1 MSEKLLRQLVRDMLL
16 SEIKGSDRLEA
27 VARTSTFDNSTVS
40 SMMNA
45 INSSMKTSEVF
56 GSVPVGAAAAEAAV
70 ASLLSSFVSDGEFAI
85 IDGKKATSLEGTE
98 GWYKIL
104 GAAETNPYKSF
115 GLDLTKLKDVLIYS
129 TVPLGSSDPDP
140 ASRQEDITALV
151 TAISTHKP
159 DVGLVSSGEF
169 FDIEVKSTRQKK
181 FSGSRLPTA
190 SRTDYDAYVL
200 VAQEQTMGFSYDAYS
215 GYALSRKRDS
225 MRAGEGVSDDD
236 QNRNLKMKAI
246 KNKMVDAET
255 GEQLSRP
262 EQLQTLK
269 DMIDTETAL
278 DPGEIEEEIAEFMY
292 STILNRVMGRQQ
304 GQEALTMPITFDG
317 MTARVDLK
325 FESLLRK
332 YIREA
337 LLTEAFTKTD
347 ERAIEVMARKE
358 IDKKWKKEHE
368 KRIEKMFDDRDK
380 TLFRND
386 AFYKVIARIYQEL
399 QRAYAEDQFK
409 YATRYTRKDIP
420 LARFRPS

>member
-1 MSEKLLRQLVRDMLL
+1 MSEKLLRQLVRGMLL
-16 SEIKGSDRLEA
+16 SEIKGADRLEA

-104 GAAETNPYKSF
+104 GAAETKPYKSF

-140 ASRQEDITALV
+140 TSRQEDITALV

-200 VAQEQTMGFSYDAYS
+200 VAKEQTMGFSYDAYS

-236 QNRNLKMKAI
+236 QNRNLQMKAI
-246 KNKMVDAET
+246 KNKMVDAD
-255 GEQLSRP
+255 GKQLSRP
-262 EQLQTLK
+262 KQLQTLK

-278 DPGEIEEEIAEFMY
+278 APGEIEEEIAGFLY

-332 YIREA
+332 FIREA

-347 ERAIEVMARKE
+347 EKAIEVMARKQ
-358 IDKKWKKEHE
+358 IDKKWKEHE
-368 KRIEKMFDDRDK
+368 KKIDKMFDERDK